1 MEECVNE
8 RVNERNFFLGGFVIS
23 LLSLSLSLLPSIT
36 ALFGTRFTPV
46 VEGNGD
52 VQGKDN
58 DDINADEDDL
68 AVVLGDLGYVGDI
81 GGLFG
86 NVIVCLCSGCNGC
99 ICFKLATIVVT
110 DEFDVLKDQV
120 VVIFS
125 RFSNDMME

>member
-1 MEECVNE
+1 MEERVNE

-36 ALFGTRFTPV
+36 ALFATRFTPV
-46 VEGNGD
+46 IEGNGD

-68 AVVLGDLGYVGDI
+68 AVVLGDLGNVGDI

-86 NVIVCLCSGCNGC
+86 NVIVCLWSGCNGC

-110 DEFDVLKDQV
+110 DEFDVLKDQDV
-120 VVIFS
+120 VMFS
-125 RFSNDMME
+125 RCSNDMME